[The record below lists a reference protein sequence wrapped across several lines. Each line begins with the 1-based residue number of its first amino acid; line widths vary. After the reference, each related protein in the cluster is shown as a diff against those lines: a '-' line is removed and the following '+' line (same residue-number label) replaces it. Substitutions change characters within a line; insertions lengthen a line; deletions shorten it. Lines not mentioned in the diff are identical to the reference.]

1 MIMKEGDEAT
11 TAACFRADSTRALGE
26 SQPMFPMT
34 GDRAVELQTALVL
47 YGALNASFVA

>member
-26 SQPMFPMT
+26 SQPMFPPEGMEF
-34 GDRAVELQTALVL
+34 VLQTALML